1 MSKERARRRAERE
14 AERERLAAARAERE
28 ARAARRRE
36 MRERFVGPVTGAV
49 AGAVAGVVGAVLP
62 RPARPVR
69 VARQRGF
76 LARRR
81 RTENAV
87 VAVLWFLVQV
97 LAWILLDSW
106 MARLGVFLG
115 SILLLP
121 VLVTIVFDR
130 RS

>member
-14 AERERLAAARAERE
+14 AERERLAAARAERD
-28 ARAARRRE
+28 ARSARRRE
-36 MRERFVGPVTGAV
+36 MRARLVGPVT
-49 AGAVAGVVGAVLP
+49 GAVAGVVGAVLP

-69 VARQRGF
+69 VARQRGY

-87 VAVLWFLVQV
+87 AVVLWFLVQA

>member
-36 MRERFVGPVTGAV
+36 LRDRLVGPIRT
-49 AGAVAGVVGAVLP
+49 AVLP

-69 VARQRGF
+69 VARQRGY

-81 RTENAV
+81 RTENG
-87 VAVLWFLVQV
+87 VAVTLWFLVQA
-97 LAWILLDSW
+97 LAWILFESW

>member
-36 MRERFVGPVTGAV
+36 MRRRLVGPVTGAV
-49 AGAVAGVVGAVLP
+49 AAVLP

-69 VARQRGF
+69 VARQRGYI
-76 LARRR
+76 ARRR

-87 VAVLWFLVQV
+87 VAVLWFLVQA

>member
-1 MSKERARRRAERE
+1 M
-14 AERERLAAARAERE
+14 
-28 ARAARRRE
+28 
-36 MRERFVGPVTGAV
+36 
-49 AGAVAGVVGAVLP
+49 
-62 RPARPVR
+62 R
-69 VARQRGF
+69 VARQRGYI
-76 LARRR
+76 ARRR

-87 VAVLWFLVQV
+87 VAVLWFLVQA

>member
-36 MRERFVGPVTGAV
+36 MRERIVGP
-49 AGAVAGVVGAVLP
+49 VAGVVAAVLP
-62 RPARPVR
+62 RPGRPVR
-69 VARQRGF
+69 VVRQRGY

-121 VLVTIVFDR
+121 VFVTIVFDR